1 MKKFS
6 VKFYSLLPLVLFC
19 GCAEVGQVA
28 TAVITDP
35 NVIALAKATGEAV
48 KTAAVMSNPEIAAI
62 AVAGAALVTA
72 ISALMKKSKQT
83 PAQ

>member
-1 MKKFS
+1 MNKFMS
-6 VKFYSLLPLVLFC
+6 IIPIMLLC
-19 GCAEVGQVA
+19 GCAEVGQIA
-28 TAVITDP
+28 TKVITDP

-72 ISALMKKSKQT
+72 VSALLKKSKQT